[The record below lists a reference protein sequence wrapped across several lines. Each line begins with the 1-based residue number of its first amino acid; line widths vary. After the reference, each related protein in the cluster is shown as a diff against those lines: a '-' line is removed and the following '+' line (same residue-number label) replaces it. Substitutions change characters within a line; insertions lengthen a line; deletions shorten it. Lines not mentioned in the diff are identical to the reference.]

1 MCQFRPSVGFSLAL
15 LITSLSWVGGIHAAS
30 LQGSEW
36 KPLRMGSIAV
46 PEASSAFV
54 QFRSKGRL
62 EGHSGCN
69 RIFAEYEADDGHIF
83 IGPVA
88 ATRMACEESLMTLE
102 AALAMALENA
112 RTYRRMMTGLVLF
125 DQDGN
130 PILELR
136 QTDWD

>member
-1 MCQFRPSVGFSLAL
+1 MWPKRLSAAVLAGL
-15 LITSLSWVGGIHAAS
+15 LWIGNVHAAS

-36 KPLRMGSIAV
+36 KPLRMGSMAV

-69 RIFAEYEADDGHIF
+69 RMFAEYEADDGHIF
-83 IGPVA
+83 VGPVA
-88 ATRMACEESLMTLE
+88 ATRMACEESLMATE
-102 AALAMALENA
+102 AALAAALEDA
-112 RTYRRMMTGLVLF
+112 RTYRRMRTSLVLF
-125 DQDGN
+125 DHDGN
-130 PILELR
+130 PILEMR

>member
-15 LITSLSWVGGIHAAS
+15 LMTGLLWVGNIQAAS

-46 PEASSAFV
+46 PEASAAFV
-54 QFRSKGRL
+54 QFRSKRRL

-69 RIFAEYEADDGHIF
+69 RIFAEYEAVDGHIF

-102 AALAMALENA
+102 AALATALENA
-112 RTYRRMMTGLVLF
+112 RTYQRMSARSLS
-125 DQDGN
+125 D
-130 PILELR
+130 
-136 QTDWD
+136 

>member
-1 MCQFRPSVGFSLAL
+1 MAVTLATL
-15 LITSLSWVGGIHAAS
+15 LWAGVTQAAG

-36 KPLRMGSIAV
+36 KPMRMGVIEV
-46 PEASSAFV
+46 PETSAAFV

-69 RIFAEYEADDGHIF
+69 RIFAEYQADDGHIF

-88 ATRMACEESLMTLE
+88 ATRMACEQALMQRET
-102 AALAMALENA
+102 ALAAALENA
-112 RTYRRMMTGLVLF
+112 RTFQRRRHKLVLF
-125 DQDGN
+125 DRDGV
-130 PILELR
+130 PILEMR